1 VLLYF
6 RLNLYV
12 PLSKVDE
19 NMATAH
25 TRDAVLTERFWFRKH
40 MADVEAD
47 TAGTEEP
54 EYELM
59 TISEILTG
67 KGAHFPGLLPLVFAY
82 LDSIGCDTAT
92 RDTVRRYAKLLEKRA
107 TGQVQTTA
115 SFIRHFVKSH
125 PAYKHDS
132 VVSQEIAHDL
142 MVAGAAIG
150 EGRLDAPQLL
160 GDVVIEPI
168 YADGAYEVALE
179 SVPLD
184 LQQRNE
190 LIEKY
195 SRRAES
201 DKQSGKTVSDGW
213 SAPTAAQ
220 ASLHVSSLQRSLS
233 DAALKGSRQ
242 PVRREW
248 SREDHGTD
256 GEVDVL
262 LTSHG
267 CTCAHAPAGSSDED
281 SDEVQNF
288 QRTDCP
294 THTQPIP

>member
-1 VLLYF
+1 LTDFENAALTVMTVLLSRVLLYF

-142 MVAGAAIG
+142 MMAGAAIG
-150 EGRLDAPQLL
+150 ERSLDAPQ
-160 GDVVIEPI
+160 
-168 YADGAYEVALE
+168 
-179 SVPLD
+179 
-184 LQQRNE
+184 
-190 LIEKY
+190 
-195 SRRAES
+195 
-201 DKQSGKTVSDGW
+201 
-213 SAPTAAQ
+213 
-220 ASLHVSSLQRSLS
+220 HSLS
-233 DAALKGSRQ
+233 RSVFFSLPFPPS
-242 PVRREW
+242 P
-248 SREDHGTD
+248 SLS
-256 GEVDVL
+256 L
-262 LTSHG
+262 LQTY
-267 CTCAHAPAGSSDED
+267 AH
-281 SDEVQNF
+281 
-288 QRTDCP
+288 THTHTH
-294 THTQPIP
+294 THTQVRLSARAGSMHPNFSATW